1 MIRKM
6 LLILLLVSSWA
17 VSAQSDKDAEDLL
30 KRVINKISSYDNFRA
45 ELSYTMVNQE
55 MDIDLKKT
63 GVILVQGDKYR
74 IEMEG
79 QVIMSDGDTMWT
91 YLVDSEEVMI
101 SEVEDDEESISPT
114 KILTTYDDNY
124 KAKFDPDNKYKNSD
138 LKLVNLKANE
148 GKQFEHL
155 SLLLNSK
162 NLNLESFSVY
172 DKNGNVF
179 TYHIINL
186 TPHVEILPHSFVFD
200 PALYKVLEVVDM
212 R

>member
-1 MIRKM
+1 MRNIM
-6 LLILLLVSSWA
+6 LFAALMVGLVLNG
-17 VSAQSDKDAEDLL
+17 QSDKDAEVLL
-30 KRVINKISSYDNFRA
+30 RKVIEKISSYDNFKA

-55 MDIDLKKT
+55 MDINLKKT
-63 GVILVQGDKYR
+63 GLLFVEKDKYR

-79 QVIMSDGDTMWT
+79 QIIMSDGDTLWT

-101 SEVEDDEESISPT
+101 SNVDDEEGGISPT
-114 KILTTYDDNY
+114 KILTTYDEDY

-138 LKLVNLKANE
+138 LKLVNLRSNK

-162 NLNLESFSVY
+162 NLDLQSFSVY

-186 TPHVEILPHSFVFD
+186 TPSISVEPYTFVFD
-200 PALYKVLEVVDM
+200 PKLYDELEVVDM